1 MTLKNR
7 SAVFTAPGRPVEFHE
22 SSLPAPPGGGMI
34 VKVGLAGICGTDAH
48 RLGGDLPAP
57 AAPITFGHE
66 GVGTVEELGAGT
78 VRDWAGVELSVGDS
92 VYWFPPSGCGRCYHC
107 SVQLDPAI
115 CANATWPPEAGK
127 PNAAAFQD
135 YATLDSKVGVY
146 RIPEGTPLEAV
157 IAFGCAMPT
166 ALGGNMRAGM
176 IEPGQ
181 TVVVQGAGPV
191 GLASTMLA
199 GLSQARQVITIGGP
213 DNRLKAAETLGATT
227 TLSIETT
234 TPEERRETILE
245 LTGGHGADVVFE
257 AAGHLS
263 AFAEAI
269 PLLNHNGRY
278 VVQGLY
284 SGSGTVPVDPHLLN
298 NRSLSIIGSLG
309 FKPNSIQRTVELAA
323 RYHDRFGLAD
333 LVTGKYP
340 LTELERAID
349 SMRAGDTIKNVIDP
363 SM

>member
-1 MTLKNR
+1 MTLTNR
-7 SAVFTAPGRPVEFHE
+7 SAVFTAAGQPVEFRE
-22 SSLPAPPGGGMI
+22 SPVLAPPVGGMI
-34 VKVGLAGICGTDAH
+34 VKVGFAGICGTDAH
-48 RLGGDLPAP
+48 RLDGDVPTP
-57 AAPITFGHE
+57 KSPICFGHE

-78 VRDWAGVELSVGDS
+78 VRDWAGVELKAGDS

-107 SVQLDPAI
+107 AVQLDPAI
-115 CANATWPPEAGK
+115 CANANWPPAADR

-135 YATLDSKVGVY
+135 YATLDAKVGVY

-213 DNRLKAAETLGATT
+213 DNRLKAAESLGATT

-234 TPEERRETILE
+234 TPEERLETILG
-245 LTGGHGADVVFE
+245 LTGGRGADVVFE
-257 AAGHLS
+257 AAGHVS
-263 AFAEAI
+263 AFEEAI
-269 PLLNHNGRY
+269 PMLNHNGRY

-284 SGSGTVPVDPHLLN
+284 SGSGTVPIDPHLLN
-298 NRSLSIIGSLG
+298 NRSLSVIGSLG

-323 RYHDRFGLAD
+323 QYHEQFALAD

-340 LTELERAID
+340 LTELECAID
-349 SMRAGDTIKNVIDP
+349 GMRSGESIKNVIVP
-363 SM
+363 SL